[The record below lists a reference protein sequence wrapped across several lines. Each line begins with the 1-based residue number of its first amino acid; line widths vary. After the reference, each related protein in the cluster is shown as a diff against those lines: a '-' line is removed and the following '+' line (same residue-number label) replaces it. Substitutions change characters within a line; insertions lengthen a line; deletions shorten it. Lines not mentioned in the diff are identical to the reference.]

1 MRSEKGIAFSM
12 VVVLAI
18 AVGVLLL
25 VGAFYTGAFK
35 SLTGKTTSFAAS
47 SLANSS
53 GSGQIANCNMLCT
66 AIVGCTQTEEISRFQ
81 TSGCIEIAPC
91 EKEQECVQCMAN
103 GVPAELCN

>member
-1 MRSEKGIAFSM
+1 MMSEKGIEFSM

-35 SLTGKTTSFAAS
+35 SLTGKTTSFAAN

-53 GSGQIANCNMLCT
+53 ESGQIAKCNMLCT
-66 AIVGCTQTEEISRFQ
+66 AIVGCTQAEEIIRYQ
-81 TSGCIEIAPC
+81 TSGCNEFPC
-91 EKEQECVQCMAN
+91 DKVGECVACTAT
-103 GVPAELCN
+103 GVPAELCT